1 MAARATAIVSS
12 SQALSAQVAP
22 SCVTK
27 RPRLESFHFHYNNEL
42 MSSVS
47 VINAVTVK
55 GHHGVN
61 FENFIF
67 SLLPL
72 ERN

>member
-1 MAARATAIVSS
+1 MAAKATAIVSS
-12 SQALSAQVAP
+12 SRALSDQVAP

-27 RPRLESFHFHYNNEL
+27 RPPLESFHFHYNNEL
-42 MSSVS
+42 VSSVS

-55 GHHGVN
+55 GHLGVN
-61 FENFIF
+61 SENLIF

-72 ERN
+72 L